1 MTYIYII
8 KYIYILIDVYA
19 VLFMYFFVYIM
30 IEAPTRPKMWN
41 LVLQAGTMVYNSI
54 NLLDEYK

>member
-1 MTYIYII
+1 M
-8 KYIYILIDVYA
+8 LIDVYA

-30 IEAPTRPKMWN
+30 IMIEAPTRPKIWN

>member
-1 MTYIYII
+1 M
-8 KYIYILIDVYA
+8 IDVYA